1 MGLGVASAQS
11 APSRTGTYRKRDAFL
26 TLLAIIAV
34 SITLNAVVIPF
45 AQVVDPVSRSFGI
58 NDLQFSLLIGAF
70 YAVPSTI
77 MAVVGGWL
85 ADRFSRRRLLLCAI
99 SAWTVGAMWTALA
112 TSYDQLAIARMV
124 VAAAA
129 GTTFPVAMT
138 WVNDAFPPER
148 RAKAISA
155 LFIVLSIGPGI
166 SSSLG
171 GMALGATSS
180 GAFASVPF
188 IGQLAPWR
196 SALLLLA
203 LTNVISLVWVALLRD
218 APRAE
223 PEPIQASTS
232 SRQDDA
238 AFPMLLVAALI
249 VGAALL
255 ALSDSANLGWL
266 PTVLKRQYGFDAEKT
281 GFAFAL
287 ITMTAGTL
295 GPLLAG
301 FLDDRVHSRHGIFGS
316 VITCAIACAIC
327 APLLSSFAGTD
338 ARLLVGALLVS
349 GIFSVMAMTV
359 GYVAIQSLLS
369 SKSRGTGT
377 GIAHAMTNLTTA
389 FAPTVVAGVS
399 SGMAKGP
406 ATLGTGVAIVTV
418 LAFLSAAIV
427 YGGVAWKIRGRQ
439 AVAHC

>member
-1 MGLGVASAQS
+1 MAQA
-11 APSRTGTYRKRDAFL
+11 APVQPVPYQKRDALL

-34 SITLNAVVIPF
+34 SVTLNAVILPF

-70 YAVPSTI
+70 YAVPSTV
-77 MAVVGGWL
+77 MAVAGGWL

-99 SAWTVGAMWTALA
+99 SAWTAGAIWTALA
-112 TSYDQLAIARMV
+112 ASYGQLAIARMV

-129 GTTFPVAMT
+129 GITFPVAMT

-148 RAKAISA
+148 RAKAIGA
-155 LFIVLSIGPGI
+155 LFIVLNIGPGI
-166 SSSLG
+166 SSALG
-171 GMALGATSS
+171 GTALGATSS
-180 GAFASVPF
+180 GLFASIPL

-218 APRAE
+218 APRAPQE
-223 PEPIQASTS
+223 PVRALNPAHP
-232 SRQDDA
+232 DDA
-238 AFPMLLVAALI
+238 AFPMFLVAALI
-249 VGAALL
+249 AGAALL
-255 ALSDSANLGWL
+255 ALSDSANLAWL
-266 PTVLKRQYGFDAEKT
+266 PTVLKRQYGFDAEQV
-281 GFAFAL
+281 GFTFAL
-287 ITMTAGTL
+287 ITMAAGIL

-327 APLLSSFAGTD
+327 APLLSSFAGTS
-338 ARLLVGALLVS
+338 AHLLVTALLAS

-369 SKSRGTGT
+369 SRRRGTGT

-399 SGMAKGP
+399 GGISRGP

-418 LAFLSAAIV
+418 LAFLSAAAL
-427 YGGVAWKIRGRQ
+427 YSGVAWKLRGSRPT
-439 AVAHC
+439 AH